1 MLLTFSCLVNFRKEH
16 QWELEEGRKNKPKTS
31 LGPES
36 PFRHCLWDMLVKLGG
51 RDLDAV
57 WEDVSVICTRE
68 GMLQPPGGLTGCA
81 VGRALLLLG
90 WYWEGH
96 CFALPVTFHLLFW
109 TFLSLF
115 LERALC
121 FIPSPH
127 CLATPKASGVK
138 NSI

>member
-1 MLLTFSCLVNFRKEH
+1 MLPTFSYLVNFRKEH
-16 QWELEEGRKNKPKTS
+16 QRELEEGKKNKPKTS
-31 LGPES
+31 PRAQKALGHACEA
-36 PFRHCLWDMLVKLGG
+36 G
-51 RDLDAV
+51 RNLDAV
-57 WEDVSVICTRE
+57 WEDVSVICTQE
-68 GMLQPPGGLTGCA
+68 GMLWPPSGLAGCA
-81 VGRALLLLG
+81 LGRALLPLG

-121 FIPSPH
+121 FIPSPY
-127 CLATPKASGVK
+127 CLSTPKASGVK